1 MELLWDNAILFNDLS
16 LTFSTLTIDT
26 IKEYPMDVHMTYYY
40 RHKDGLLE
48 PTGVE
53 KRLAF
58 LKLSELENFKFE
70 CDDAYQIK
78 YIMLYRNTSDKAGCG
93 GLVLD
98 RRSKLGA
105 VLLDRYNKYSYS
117 WFDDYNSDSSRGW
130 GKCSSSDCSE

>member
-16 LTFSTLTIDT
+16 LTFSELTINT
-26 IKEYPMDVHMTYYY
+26 IKEYPMDVYVTYYN
-40 RHKDGLLE
+40 RQKDGLLE
-48 PTGVE
+48 PTGIE
-53 KRLAF
+53 KTLEF
-58 LKLSELENFKFE
+58 LKLSEFENFKFE

-78 YIMLYRNTSDKAGCG
+78 YIILYKDASNKAGG

-98 RRSKLGA
+98 RRSKLGSE
-105 VLLDRYNKYSYS
+105 LLDKYNKYSYS